1 MVVEINDISSQKIQK
16 SVSLSK
22 IPNYRNFVAVSQRK
36 IPNNCLEHDLHV
48 DLITGDTIC
57 KNCGLVIDEHL
68 VISQNYGKWSQN
80 KDQLSTY
87 QQRDRNFSQDLIR
100 ALKRGYNVSWNERR
114 EKIGIIEINRI
125 TALHNI
131 GKSIK
136 ERSIKLF
143 LNIIKQSVFQ
153 NHYIKLIAVVSLV
166 SFYQIIKQENNPLGL
181 IEIIEN
187 SDFSIRLANKYYY
200 TVRKLLNIRT
210 LSEKS
215 NDPNIYIPKICS
227 SLRVN
232 QDINEL
238 ARKILNNFKKSVNF
252 SGVKLK
258 GIAAAGVYIACR
270 INHIPKSQK
279 EVSNAANIT
288 DCTLRSRVKEMDNY
302 LRRNRSIWE

>member
-1 MVVEINDISSQKIQK
+1 MAVEIEDISSQKIQK
-16 SVSLSK
+16 SIRITK
-22 IPNYRNFVAVSQRK
+22 IPRYKNFVVDSKRK
-36 IPNNCLEHDLHV
+36 IQINCLEHDLHI

-68 VISQNYGKWSQN
+68 VISQKHGNWRTN
-80 KDQLSTY
+80 KDTFSTN
-87 QQRDRNFSQDLIR
+87 QQKDRNFSQDLIR

-131 GKSIK
+131 GKSIN
-136 ERSIKLF
+136 ERAIRLF
-143 LNIIKQSVFQ
+143 QNLIKQSVFQ
-153 NHYIKLIAVVSLV
+153 NHYIKLIAAV
-166 SFYQIIKQENNPLGL
+166 SFFQIIKQENNPLGL

-215 NDPNIYIPKICS
+215 NDPIIFIPKICS
-227 SLRVN
+227 VLRVN

-288 DCTLRSRVKEMDNY
+288 DCTLRSRVKEMDKY

>member
-1 MVVEINDISSQKIQK
+1 MAVEIEDISSQKIQK
-16 SVSLSK
+16 SVRLSK
-22 IPNYRNFVAVSQRK
+22 IPRNKNFVAVSQKK
-36 IPNNCLEHDLHV
+36 ISNNCLEHDLHI

-80 KDQLSTY
+80 KDNLYTN
-87 QQRDRNFSQDLIR
+87 QQKDRNFSQDLIR

-143 LNIIKQSVFQ
+143 LVLIKQSEFQ
-153 NHYIKLIAVVSLV
+153 NHNIKLIAVVS
-166 SFYQIIKQENNPLGL
+166 FYHIIKQENNPLGL

-187 SDFSIRLANKYYY
+187 SNFSIHLANKYYY
-200 TVRKLLNIRT
+200 TVRKLLNIKT
-210 LSEKS
+210 LSKKS

-227 SLRVN
+227 LLRVN

-288 DCTLRSRVKEMDNY
+288 DCTLRSRVKDMDKY

>member
-1 MVVEINDISSQKIQK
+1 MAVEIEDISSQKIQK
-16 SVSLSK
+16 LVRLSK
-22 IPNYRNFVAVSQRK
+22 IPRYRNFVAVSKRK
-36 IPNNCLEHDLHV
+36 IPNSCLNHDLHI
-48 DLITGDTIC
+48 DHITGDTIC

-68 VISQNYGKWSQN
+68 VISQNFGKWSQN
-80 KDQLSTY
+80 KDNLSTNHHK
-87 QQRDRNFSQDLIR
+87 DRNFSPDLIR
-100 ALKRGYNVSWNERR
+100 ALRRGYNVSWNERR

-143 LNIIKQSVFQ
+143 QNIIKQSVFK
-153 NHYIKLIAVVSLV
+153 NHYIKLIATV
-166 SFYQIIKQENNPLGL
+166 SFYQIIKQENIPLGL

-200 TVRKLLNIRT
+200 TIRKLLNIRT

-238 ARKILNNFKKSVNF
+238 ARKIINNFKKSVNF

-270 INHIPKSQK
+270 INSIPKSQK
-279 EVSNAANIT
+279 EISNAANIT
-288 DCTLRSRVKEMDNY
+288 DCTLRSRVKEMDKY